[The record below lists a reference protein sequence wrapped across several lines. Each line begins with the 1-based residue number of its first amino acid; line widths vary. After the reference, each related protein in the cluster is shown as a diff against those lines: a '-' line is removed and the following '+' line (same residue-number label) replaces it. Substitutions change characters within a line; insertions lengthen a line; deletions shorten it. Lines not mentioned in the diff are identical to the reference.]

1 MKIGDTITIVCRR
14 DSREV
19 FLLATKVVGTRPNEI
34 LVELYQRLW
43 PRATR
48 HEGISWLRGDQTETP
63 SGRALLT
70 AAVLGEANHS
80 TS

>member
-19 FLLATKVVGTRPNEI
+19 FLFSTKVVGTRPNEI
-34 LVELYQRLW
+34 LVQVGQHLW
-43 PRATR
+43 PRAAR

-70 AAVLGEANHS
+70 AAVLGEADRS
-80 TS
+80 AS